1 MPIMAMMARWA
12 LSLYNLKRTQAV
24 LRHCTLSASLQ
35 RQQLSGCT
43 CPIVVPL
50 TVSCCLQLFHDSGS
64 GVPYGP
70 KWVAGDTV
78 GAGWNLQRQ
87 EIFFT

>member
-12 LSLYNLKRTQAV
+12 LSLHTWPRRQ
-24 LRHCTLSASLQ
+24 RCTTAHFL
-35 RQQLSGCT
+35 QLSGCT
-43 CPIVVPL
+43 CPVVVPL
-50 TVSCCLQLFHDSGS
+50 TVPCCLQLFHDSGS

-87 EIFFT
+87 EMFFT